1 MPEYSVYLRSNIA
14 NRVDEICTYST
25 MLYTEIVHSGMETL
39 TPHQSVIAMTLQP
52 TFMPVCFTR
61 VMLGLLT
68 DLLVTSGISLMAAK

>member
-1 MPEYSVYLRSNIA
+1 MPEYSVYSRSNIA

-25 MLYTEIVHSGMETL
+25 MLYTEILHSGMETL
-39 TPHQSVIAMTLQP
+39 TRQSVIAMTLQP

-68 DLLVTSGISLMAAK
+68 YLLVTSSISLMAAK